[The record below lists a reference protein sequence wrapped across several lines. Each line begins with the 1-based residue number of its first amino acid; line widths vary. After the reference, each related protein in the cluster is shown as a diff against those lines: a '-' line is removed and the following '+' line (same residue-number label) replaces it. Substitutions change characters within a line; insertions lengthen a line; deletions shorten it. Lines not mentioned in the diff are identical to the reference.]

1 MEAAAASRNPLRRTR
16 KGFDRVGDWG
26 LYGVTAFAA
35 FLAVLVIALIAWK
48 LFQGAWPAMK
58 EFGVAFVWNDVWNPV
73 TNVFGAR
80 SFVIGTLVTSF
91 GALLIA
97 APLSI
102 GIGLFLSE
110 LAPPA
115 IRGPVGSLIS
125 MLAAVP
131 SVVVGLWGIF
141 VLGPFMRTEIEPFFQ
156 SFLGWTP
163 FFTGTPQQAG
173 VMIAIVVLAMMMIPI
188 TSSICQELF
197 INVPRDMK
205 EASIGLGATRWET
218 VRGVIVPYV
227 KGGVVAAVTLG
238 LGRALGE
245 AIAVTQVIGNSL
257 QPFHISFLSTGNT
270 LASQLA
276 SNYQSAPTAIELS
289 ALVYLGVILLVITF
303 VTNVVAQ
310 RIVHRFERQRAG
322 DEPVLMK
329 PISLQATGRAPAAIV
344 RTNGLATA
352 AAIGAA
358 GIAVGMLVGPRRLG
372 AGQGVRRAQLE
383 LLHQGAGRVR

>member
-1 MEAAAASRNPLRRTR
+1 MEAAAAASENPLRQTR
-16 KGFDRVGDWG
+16 KNFDRIGDWA
-26 LYGVTAFAA
+26 LYGLTALAA
-35 FLAVLVIALIAWK
+35 ILAVVLIIAIGWK
-48 LFQGAWPAMK
+48 VLTGAWPAIQQ
-58 EFGVAFVWNDVWNPV
+58 FGIAFVWHDVWNPV

-80 SFVIGTLVTSF
+80 SFIIGTIVTSF

-102 GIGLFLSE
+102 AIALFLSE
-110 LAPPA
+110 LAPPS
-115 IRGPVGSLIS
+115 IRGPVGALVS

-141 VLGPFMRTEIEPFFQ
+141 VLGPFMRTTISPFLQ
-156 SFLGWTP
+156 SILGWTP

-173 VMIAIVVLAMMMIPI
+173 VIIAIVVLALMMIPI

-197 INVPRDMK
+197 VNVPKDVK

-257 QPFHISFLSTGNT
+257 QPFHISLLSTGNT

-276 SNYQSAPTAIELS
+276 SNYQSAPTQIELS
-289 ALVYLGVILLVITF
+289 SLVYLGLILLVITF
-303 VTNVVAQ
+303 ATNVAAQ
-310 RIVHRFERQRAG
+310 LIVHRFEKQRAG
-322 DEPVLMK
+322 D
-329 PISLQATGRAPAAIV
+329 R
-344 RTNGLATA
+344 
-352 AAIGAA
+352 
-358 GIAVGMLVGPRRLG
+358 
-372 AGQGVRRAQLE
+372 
-383 LLHQGAGRVR
+383 